1 MERGSPGLSMTRAT
15 PKSHSLSRPFLSSIR
30 FSGLISL
37 WITRA
42 LWHALTAEGTSG
54 ASPPAPERVDLASL
68 PQPWADGRSILQ
80 IYLASGKLKHA
91 RDFWLL
97 PSTQQVSW
105 GKTLRA
111 KKCKTERLASVVAEP
126 KIRHAKELF
135 EEMDDDQSGY
145 LDDKE

>member
-1 MERGSPGLSMTRAT
+1 MD
-15 PKSHSLSRPFLSSIR
+15 SS
-30 FSGLISL
+30 
-37 WITRA
+37 
-42 LWHALTAEGTSG
+42 GT
-54 ASPPAPERVDLASL
+54 SPPAPERVDLASL
-68 PQPWADGRSILQ
+68 PQPWADGRSSLQ

>member
-1 MERGSPGLSMTRAT
+1 MLYILYCIIIPQRAVAFEGLLLGLYRISPVRKD
-15 PKSHSLSRPFLSSIR
+15 P
-30 FSGLISL
+30 
-37 WITRA
+37 
-42 LWHALTAEGTSG
+42 
-54 ASPPAPERVDLASL
+54 SPSAPERVDLASL
-68 PQPWADGRSILQ
+68 PQPWADGRSSLQ